1 MVHTISSKFFIQFS
15 RTDTSSFSGRLSAVV
30 VDVLVGCLIYWSNKD
45 ENPFNQNNREQ
56 ASVEG
61 SECDNLVTQR
71 REKIWKSNFILKHLK
86 SIELKIFW
94 NHILKPVHDVKMAK
108 PGQPCNYFCLL
119 KKVLYFFFSY
129 EIRIFCRW
137 VWKDCN
143 TKKRG
148 FIPEITPC
156 GSEVL
161 YHVL

>member
-1 MVHTISSKFFIQFS
+1 MCWLGVWFTDQTKMKILSIKIIVNRLQLRDQNVITWSHKNDVKFF
-15 RTDTSSFSGRLSAVV
+15 
-30 VDVLVGCLIYWSNKD
+30 
-45 ENPFNQNNREQ
+45 
-56 ASVEG
+56 
-61 SECDNLVTQR
+61 
-71 REKIWKSNFILKHLK
+71 WKSNFILKHLK
-86 SIELKIFW
+86 SIELKILW
-94 NHILKPVHDVKMAK
+94 NHILKPVLNVKMAES
-108 PGQPCNYFCLL
+108 GQPCNYFCLL
-119 KKVLYFFFSY
+119 KKVFYFFFSY